1 METFVVRVW
10 VPGEPE
16 RVAEPELRGFVSH
29 SATGRTQRFTGSEEL
44 LGFLSRERL
53 HPSDR
58 EWIGLNGRG
67 RPCRPE

>member
-10 VPGEPE
+10 VPVDSEPE
-16 RVAEPELRGFVSH
+16 ASPALRGFVSH
-29 SATGRTQRFTGSEEL
+29 SATGRTQRFAGGDEL
-44 LGFLSRERL
+44 VGFLTRERL
-53 HPSDR
+53 HPSDQ